1 MPDISVKTRRT
12 TGRGL
17 DRRRHGG
24 HVALLGGTTE
34 FSDFVQAVK
43 LLASP
48 DRMVDGPE
56 TAGYERAFAESVG
69 ARYGVSF
76 SSGRVGLYGLLK
88 CLGIGEGD
96 EVLLQAPTHIVVPNA
111 IRFAGAR
118 PVYVDCRFGDY
129 NMDMADARKKITSRS
144 RVLLLQHTFGIPA
157 DIDAAVE
164 LARRHKLIL
173 LEDCVHALGATYY
186 GSPVGAFGDAAFFS
200 TEETK
205 IISSTMGGMATTSDQ
220 SLAESLR
227 RFQSNCQP
235 PPRFLTSRYVLKLA
249 LYYLLT
255 DPRIHRYMRAAYDAV
270 GRRQPLPRPTTEE
283 ELLGKRPPR
292 YEMRF
297 SNAQAILALRQ
308 LRRLPANLSHRRKI
322 ARVYADGFESC
333 REALPSIPSG
343 ADPAYVRFP
352 IWVADR
358 DAAIS
363 ATSPYAVLGT
373 WFTSVLEEAVS
384 PECGDY
390 VAGSCPRAELAA
402 KHLVNLST
410 HPRTSPEH
418 AATVADA
425 LLPLAAR
432 KGSSAPDLLSVRP

>member
-1 MPDISVKTRRT
+1 MADVAAKIKRIP
-12 TGRGL
+12 GRGFG
-17 DRRRHGG
+17 R

-34 FSDFVQAVK
+34 FSDFLQALK

-48 DRMVDGPE
+48 GRLVDGPE
-56 TAGYERAFAESVG
+56 IASYERAFAESVG
-69 ARYGVSF
+69 ARHGVSF

-88 CLGIGEGD
+88 CMGIGEGD

-111 IRFAGAR
+111 IRFTGAR
-118 PVYVDCRFGDY
+118 PVYVDCRFDDY
-129 NMDMADARKKITSRS
+129 NMDMADARKKITSSS

-157 DIDAAVE
+157 DIDAAVD

-205 IISSTMGGMATTSDQ
+205 IISSTMGGMATTSDAA
-220 SLAESLR
+220 LAESLK
-227 RFQSNCQP
+227 RFQASCQP

-255 DPRIHRYMRAAYDAV
+255 NPRVHRYMRAAYDAF
-270 GRRQPLPRPTTEE
+270 GGRQPLPRPTTEE

-292 YEMRF
+292 YEMRL
-297 SNAQAILALRQ
+297 SNAQALLASRQ

-322 ARVYADGFESC
+322 ARVYAECFESC
-333 REALPSIPSG
+333 RSALPSISSG
-343 ADPAYVRFP
+343 AEPAYVRFP

-358 DAAIS
+358 DAAVK
-363 ATSPYAVLGT
+363 AVSPYAVLGT
-373 WFTSVLEEAVS
+373 WFTSVLEEAAS

-390 VAGSCPRAELAA
+390 VAGSCPRAELSAR
-402 KHLVNLST
+402 HLVNLST
-410 HPRTSPEH
+410 HPRTTPAH
-418 AATVADA
+418 AAIVAEA
-425 LLPLAAR
+425 LLPLAVR
-432 KGSSAPDLLSVRP
+432 KGRSAADLLSVRP